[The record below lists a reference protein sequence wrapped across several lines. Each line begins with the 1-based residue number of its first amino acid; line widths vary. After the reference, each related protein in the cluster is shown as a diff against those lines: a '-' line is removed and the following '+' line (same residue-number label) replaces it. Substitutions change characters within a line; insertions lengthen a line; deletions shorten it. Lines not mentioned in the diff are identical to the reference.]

1 MSIKFNPC
9 IINLYQSKLQC
20 DCWILSMKQGIDRE
34 TKIAREL
41 CFDGSLIMFSLKWHC
56 SVKVMVCISST
67 PITKISLKSNI
78 TYSYLSLA
86 TLEPWIPITQYLM
99 VLGKAHNWNDL
110 WIWLFLLQACTHHSL
125 LYNVG
130 SCHHKNI
137 NIFHLLFRLTILNIT
152 MSTSALPTKSLFG
165 LRFKT
170 LH

>member
-1 MSIKFNPC
+1 MWSLNSIC
-9 IINLYQSKLQC
+9 EER
-20 DCWILSMKQGIDRE
+20 DGE
-34 TKIAREL
+34 TKI
-41 CFDGSLIMFSLKWHC
+41 GSSVFWWISLMMFSFGVTLFR
-56 SVKVMVCISST
+56 
-67 PITKISLKSNI
+67 KSHSMHTFNALI
-78 TYSYLSLA
+78 QMQVWKSYIRYNYLSLA

-110 WIWLFLLQACTHHSL
+110 CIWLFLLQAYTHHSL

-165 LRFKT
+165 LRF
-170 LH
+170 